1 MKKNIFVATLLLFL
15 PSMLNAASIRL
26 SPVNVE
32 ILSDQSASSISLY
45 NQSNESADLQIRI
58 FEWTQNAGQ
67 DQLIPTDDIAIS
79 PPFLKLKPN
88 DSYNLRVVRI
98 KPEPISGEKTYRI
111 ILDELPK
118 PIDSRKASQGVNVL
132 LRSSLP
138 VFVVNKDAITQ
149 LNWKIDAKQND
160 TFLNIS
166 NIGNRHALLNDLI
179 LIDNTENKSYPIKVN
194 TVNGYIL
201 SGKSKNYSINN
212 FTYQPN
218 HKYSISLTVNGKK
231 KPHFK
236 RLI

>member
-1 MKKNIFVATLLLFL
+1 MKKNTFVATSLLLFL
-15 PSMLNAASIRL
+15 PSVLNAASIRL

-67 DQLIPTDDIAIS
+67 DQLIPTDDIAVS

-160 TFLNIS
+160 TALNIS

-179 LIDNTENKSYPIKVN
+179 LVDNTENKSYPIKVN

-231 KPHFK
+231 TT
-236 RLI
+236 L

>member
-1 MKKNIFVATLLLFL
+1 MKKNIFIVMGLLISLSSTISAAT
-15 PSMLNAASIRL
+15 IRL
-26 SPVNVE
+26 SPVTVE
-32 ILSDQSASSISLY
+32 ILSHQKASSISLY
-45 NQSNESADLQIRI
+45 NQSNESADLQVRI

-149 LNWKIDAKQND
+149 LNWKIDTHQKEPS
-160 TFLNIS
+160 LNI
-166 NIGNRHALLNDLI
+166 NNVGNRHALLNDLT
-179 LIDNTENKSYPIKVN
+179 LVDNTENKSYPIKVN
-194 TVNGYIL
+194 TINGYIL
-201 SGKSKNYSINN
+201 AGQARSYSVNN
-212 FTYQPN
+212 FIYQPN

-231 KPHFK
+231 TT
-236 RLI
+236 L

>member
-1 MKKNIFVATLLLFL
+1 MKKNTFVATTLLLFL
-15 PSMLNAASIRL
+15 PSVLNAASIRL

-231 KPHFK
+231 TT
-236 RLI
+236 L

>member
-1 MKKNIFVATLLLFL
+1 MKKNTFVATSLLLFL
-15 PSMLNAASIRL
+15 PSVLNAASIRL

-67 DQLIPTDDIAIS
+67 DQLIPTDDIAVS

-160 TFLNIS
+160 TSLNIS

-179 LIDNTENKSYPIKVN
+179 LVDNTENKSYPIKVN

-231 KPHFK
+231 TT
-236 RLI
+236 L

>member
-1 MKKNIFVATLLLFL
+1 MRKNIFVATSLLLFL

-32 ILSDQSASSISLY
+32 ILSDQTASSISLY
-45 NQSNESADLQIRI
+45 NQSNESADLQVRI

-111 ILDELPK
+111 IIDELPK
-118 PIDSRKASQGVNVL
+118 PVDSRKASQGVNVL

-149 LNWKIDAKQND
+149 LNWKIDTHQKEPS
-160 TFLNIS
+160 LNI
-166 NIGNRHALLNDLI
+166 NNVGNRHALLNDLT
-179 LIDNTENKSYPIKVN
+179 LVDNTENKSYPIKVN

-201 SGKSKNYSINN
+201 AKQAKSYSISN

-218 HKYSISLTVNGKK
+218 HKYSIS
-231 KPHFK
+231 
-236 RLI
+236 

>member
-1 MKKNIFVATLLLFL
+1 MKKNTFVATSLLLFL
-15 PSMLNAASIRL
+15 PSVLNAASIRL

-67 DQLIPTDDIAIS
+67 DQLIPTEDIAVS

-160 TFLNIS
+160 TALNIS

-179 LIDNTENKSYPIKVN
+179 LVDNTENKSYPIKVN

-231 KPHFK
+231 TT
-236 RLI
+236 L

>member
-1 MKKNIFVATLLLFL
+1 MKKNIFIVMGLLISLCSTISAAT
-15 PSMLNAASIRL
+15 IRL
-26 SPVNVE
+26 SPVTVE
-32 ILSDQSASSISLY
+32 ILSHQKASSISLY

-160 TFLNIS
+160 TSLNIS

-179 LIDNTENKSYPIKVN
+179 LVDNTENKSYPIKVN

-201 SGKSKNYSINN
+201 AKQAKSYSISN

-231 KPHFK
+231 TT
-236 RLI
+236 L

>member
-1 MKKNIFVATLLLFL
+1 MRKNIFVVTSLLLFL

-32 ILSDQSASSISLY
+32 ILSDQTASSISLY
-45 NQSNESADLQIRI
+45 NQSNESADLQVRI

-79 PPFLKLKPN
+79 PPFLKLQPN

-111 ILDELPK
+111 IIDELPK
-118 PIDSRKASQGVNVL
+118 PVDSRKASQGVNVL

-149 LNWKIDAKQND
+149 LNWKIDTHQKEA
-160 TFLNIS
+160 FLNIR
-166 NIGNRHALLNDLI
+166 NIGNRHALLNDLT

-201 SGKSKNYSINN
+201 ANQARSYSVNN

-231 KPHFK
+231 TT
-236 RLI
+236 L